1 MPAAPTIETQR
12 LWLRPYRLADF
23 DAYAAIFAD
32 PDFMRFLGGKPLSR
46 EAAWIRF
53 LRQQGIWPTL
63 GFGFFAIELKE
74 TGALVGEAGFHDL
87 KRDLTPSIEG
97 TLEAG
102 WGLAGG
108 LQGRGLA
115 EEAMR
120 AALDWADIAVPR
132 LRRSCIINPE
142 NTPSLRLAGKL
153 GFVEVARVSYH
164 DSPVVILERG

>member
-1 MPAAPTIETQR
+1 MPAPAMIETQR

-23 DAYAAIFAD
+23 DAYAAIFAE
-32 PDFMRFLGGKPLSR
+32 PGFMRYLGGQPLSR
-46 EAAWIRF
+46 EAAWARF
-53 LRQQGIWPTL
+53 LRQQGIWAML

-74 TGALVGEAGFHDL
+74 NGGLIGEAGFHDL

-102 WGLAGG
+102 WGIAGG

-120 AALDWADIAVPR
+120 AALAWADGAAPR
-132 LRRSCIINPE
+132 QRMTCIIHPE
-142 NTPSLRLAGKL
+142 NAPSLRLAGKL
-153 GFVEVARVSYH
+153 GFVEAARSSYH
-164 DSPVVILERG
+164 GSPVVILERG